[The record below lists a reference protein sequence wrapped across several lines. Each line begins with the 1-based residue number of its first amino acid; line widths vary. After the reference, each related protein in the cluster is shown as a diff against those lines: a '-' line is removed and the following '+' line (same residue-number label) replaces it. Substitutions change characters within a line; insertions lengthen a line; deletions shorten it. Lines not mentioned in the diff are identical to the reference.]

1 MPTTDL
7 PEPAPCAAVPPRAG
21 GCCPWTREVPPFCT
35 APFSLLNENSSPG
48 SGGSPR
54 AGTAC
59 CSHSK
64 QGSSTRHRRAA
75 ADGVIGVLATAA
87 LVRGCADPSGDAQ
100 SKVLLF
106 FLFFF
111 GFSLAHT
118 HARHRWGRGGPG
130 CADLLE
136 EIQLQ
141 TRSPSQQFRSFSYVA
156 GALLV
161 LATQIASFPRAPTKK
176 AAKQSPNQLQPTRG
190 SQNQGERQ
198 HEPLSPS
205 TSKIRGRRQPIT
217 PTH

>member
-21 GCCPWTREVPPFCT
+21 GCCLWTREVPPLCT

-75 ADGVIGVLATAA
+75 ADSVIGVLATAA
-87 LVRGCADPSGDAQ
+87 LVRGCANPSGDQQ

-106 FLFFF
+106 ILFF
-111 GFSLAHT
+111 GFFLDFPSHT
-118 HARHRWGRGGPG
+118 RTQGADGGGEAQAALIYWRRYNFKP
-130 CADLLE
+130 APP
-136 EIQLQ
+136 
-141 TRSPSQQFRSFSYVA
+141 PSSSAAFRM
-156 GALLV
+156 
-161 LATQIASFPRAPTKK
+161 
-176 AAKQSPNQLQPTRG
+176 
-190 SQNQGERQ
+190 
-198 HEPLSPS
+198 
-205 TSKIRGRRQPIT
+205 
-217 PTH
+217 

>member
-1 MPTTDL
+1 ML
-7 PEPAPCAAVPPRAG
+7 LALEAGKQHPAQASCCRRRYRG
-21 GCCPWTREVPPFCT
+21 FSDCCPGARLCRPERGSAKQSPPFY
-35 APFSLLNENSSPG
+35 F
-48 SGGSPR
+48 
-54 AGTAC
+54 
-59 CSHSK
+59 
-64 QGSSTRHRRAA
+64 
-75 ADGVIGVLATAA
+75 I
-87 LVRGCADPSGDAQ
+87 
-100 SKVLLF
+100 F
-106 FLFFF
+106 WFFF

-118 HARHRWGRGGPG
+118 HARRRWGRGGPG